1 MKFSTAIQGTRAE
14 KLVEYPGHDTVKLA
28 LRPLTGAEVS
38 QSYTL
43 AADYARER
51 KESPE
56 TPLFRLAQM
65 AAVLSIA
72 CLDHE
77 STPRTPFFDGGFDQ
91 VMGLDYEVIAYLY
104 EHHERWQTACSPYTT
119 NLPFSELVSLIDT
132 EVAQSDD
139 RFFMRLAPNMRWN
152 FVHILASLVASS
164 QEARSHA
171 LWLASEHGA
180 DSNEAPWTAKSDPA

>member
-1 MKFSTAIQGTRAE
+1 MKFSAAIQGTRAE
-14 KLVEYPGHDTVKLA
+14 RLVEYPGHDTVKLA

-77 STPRTPFFDGGFDQ
+77 STPRAPFFDGGFEQ
-91 VMGLDYEVIAYLY
+91 VMNLDYEVIAYLY
-104 EHHERWQTACSPYTT
+104 EHHERWQTACSPYATRIA
-119 NLPFSELVSLIDT
+119 FSDLISMIDA

-139 RFFMRLAPNMRWN
+139 RFFTRLAPDVRWN
-152 FVHILASLVASS
+152 FSHILAGLVAGSP
-164 QEARSHA
+164 EAR
-171 LWLASEHGA
+171 LLASSLSSDGGE
-180 DSNEAPWTAKSDPA
+180 SSSEASVSEQL